1 MLASQISIQKE
12 IRSRLEDENSQIE
25 SIMSKIRVI
34 KDKTKEYKNAN
45 NELHFN
51 MKRHEDMLPLIT
63 IYEEKIRTN
72 EKIINNI
79 KESIKDVIDR
89 NPKTNVKEK
98 LSKNYNDKKLL
109 EEKLIQLNL
118 YKDIYDEDKDLYFSR
133 IIGSD
138 PLMNKINEE
147 REDYWIDNYKNK
159 IIEIKNVIEGLTR
172 DINLAD
178 KNERDRVSKNIFIDP
193 NLKYKKMETIAK
205 IENMEK
211 REKALTDEV

>member
-98 LSKNYNDKKLL
+98 LSKN
-109 EEKLIQLNL
+109 
-118 YKDIYDEDKDLYFSR
+118 S
-133 IIGSD
+133 IIDS
-138 PLMNKINEE
+138 I
-147 REDYWIDNYKNK
+147 
-159 IIEIKNVIEGLTR
+159 
-172 DINLAD
+172 
-178 KNERDRVSKNIFIDP
+178 
-193 NLKYKKMETIAK
+193 
-205 IENMEK
+205 
-211 REKALTDEV
+211 